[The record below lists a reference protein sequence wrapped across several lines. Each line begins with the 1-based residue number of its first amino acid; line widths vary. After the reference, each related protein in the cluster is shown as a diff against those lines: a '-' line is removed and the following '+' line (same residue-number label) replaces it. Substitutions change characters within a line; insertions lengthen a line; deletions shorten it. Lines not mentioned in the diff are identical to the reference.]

1 MVQKWKRWNTAARK
15 WLWILVVLG
24 VAAALPVGYDRLQTE
39 TTSKNVELVF
49 NYRDLVDISAYQAHP
64 QDFIS
69 EQLDR
74 LQAAGVTSMA
84 LFESTLDELVKSR
97 RVVLYDSQQVADL
110 TGNVISPNENFTYV
124 TFTNEDQ
131 ALRIRPI
138 IEQTFMMLDIPVR
151 SWEYNGSEGL
161 VIETPRANAIIK
173 PLSPDPIAFE
183 MLRDR
188 GFQIVPRLT
197 DSLPYNQEH
206 TENLI
211 AYFAENGVK
220 RILFDGEA
228 VKGFND
234 EAEQESMTA
243 FAELLN
249 KYDIGLVAIENI
261 RNQQKGFAKLA
272 YLTDYNVTRVYSL
285 SARDANLDVDVIS
298 DRFALA
304 SKDRNIRMFYLNA
317 EPSRDMTKASITH
330 PLDNLIE
337 SLTEP
342 GHAIKKIE
350 DNGFTIGPA
359 EAFKVTD
366 SSLQRY
372 FKMVVVVGA
381 VALIALMISF
391 YIPFLT
397 IAAFLFGM
405 VGSAGLYVLN
415 ASLMEQALAL
425 FTAISAPTLAVILA
439 IRKVDHSRKQ
449 VQNMKTGQRLS
460 NAIVLMLTTT
470 VLTLIAVPLVVALL
484 NNVTYM
490 LVLDQFR
497 GVSLLAAAPIALIAL
512 YVVLYRGSSA
522 GSTFAAIRK
531 LLQTPI
537 TLVWII
543 GAGVVGIVG
552 MYYLSRTGNA
562 GTVSSIEMAFRSFL
576 ENTFGVRPRNKEF
589 LLAHPLMVLGLFL
602 SFKYRYG
609 VYLLIIGVMGQL
621 SMVGTFTHIHT
632 PLDISAIRVVLGL
645 VLGLLIGLI
654 AVGVWQVA
662 ERIWKQWSP
671 QLKR

>member
-39 TTSKNVELVF
+39 STSQNVELVF
-49 NYRDLVDISAYQAHP
+49 DYRDLVDISIYQTHP
-64 QDFIS
+64 QDFIN
-69 EQLDR
+69 EQLGR
-74 LQAAGVTSMA
+74 LKDAGVISMA
-84 LFESTLDELVKSR
+84 MYESTLDELVRSR
-97 RVVLYDSQQVADL
+97 RIMVFDAQQAADL
-110 TGNVISPNENFTYV
+110 TGRVISPNENFTYV
-124 TFTNEDQ
+124 AFTSEEN
-131 ALRIRPI
+131 ASRIRPLI
-138 IEQTFMMLDIPVR
+138 TDTFTMLDIPVR
-151 SWEYNGSEGL
+151 DWEYNGNDGL
-161 VIETPRANAIIK
+161 IIETPRANAVIK
-173 PLSPDPIAFE
+173 PLAPDPITLE
-183 MLRDR
+183 MLRDQ
-188 GFQIVPRLT
+188 GFLIVPRLS
-197 DSLPYNQEH
+197 DSLPYNQEYV
-206 TENLI
+206 EKLM

-220 RILFDGEA
+220 RILFDGDA
-228 VKGFND
+228 AKGFND
-234 EAEQESMTA
+234 DPENDTLTA

-249 KYDIGLVAIENI
+249 RYDIGLVAIENI
-261 RNQQKGFAKLA
+261 RSPQKGFTKLA
-272 YLTDYNVTRVYSL
+272 YLTDYNVTRIYSL
-285 SARDANLDVDVIS
+285 SERDANLKVDVIS